1 VVLFPLKVIG
11 DLILGC
17 ININKVVVKDLLKIV
32 KKRLIKYG
40 WLNCS
45 LLRIVLWILSIK
57 NA

>member
-40 WLNCS
+40 W
-45 LLRIVLWILSIK
+45 
-57 NA
+57 